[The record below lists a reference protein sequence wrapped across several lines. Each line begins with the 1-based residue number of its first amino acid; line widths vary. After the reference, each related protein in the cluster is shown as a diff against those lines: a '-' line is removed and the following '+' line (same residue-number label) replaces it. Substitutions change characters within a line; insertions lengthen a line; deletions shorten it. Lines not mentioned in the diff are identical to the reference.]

1 MPGGLIV
8 AAMNTAL
15 NPAAVM
21 MPAPVRSSKAT
32 SRSLPLV
39 IAPKTAK

>member
-1 MPGGLIV
+1 MV

-21 MPAPVRSSKAT
+21 MRAPVRSSKLSA
-32 SRSLPLV
+32 SSVLPLV
-39 IAPKTAK
+39 IAPNTAK